1 MEPDPHFKSSWIRI
15 CIQKTA
21 GFGSAKNECGSTA
34 LMVGEME
41 LSKSRVVGRN
51 PTYFRP
57 KRKFY
62 FLGFISLTQIRVA
75 LEENLLLLFK
85 TILHHDSLG

>member
-34 LMVGEME
+34 LMVGEIK
-41 LSKSRVVGRN
+41 LSKSRVVRGGRGGPDLTESELF
-51 PTYFRP
+51 PT
-57 KRKFY
+57 
-62 FLGFISLTQIRVA
+62 
-75 LEENLLLLFK
+75 
-85 TILHHDSLG
+85 